1 MSAMPPASCLM
12 SNCPGPACDSS
23 RRMRARICDTS
34 VRRVSRRTALHSTRC
49 PDCEGE
55 LRQLEHLQ
63 DAVASHIA
71 AVIDDLDISQVWGGI
86 APRLA
91 ARVPSLRD
99 RLRAW
104 WDERDLGWMVRGPVF
119 AAVAA
124 AIMLAFAVWLR
135 LDNPALTH
143 EIASRI
149 DNSAVL
155 DSVQSSVDSVALVTD
170 AETNTTL
177 LWVMDDSAAALDQ
190 AADQWDGLK

>member
-1 MSAMPPASCLM
+1 M
-12 SNCPGPACDSS
+12 NCRDTRPLLPLFFDGELEA
-23 RRMRARICDTS
+23 RQMRA
-34 VRRVSRRTALHSTRC
+34 VALHSTRC

-63 DAVASHIA
+63 DAVASHIT
-71 AVIDDLDISQVWGGI
+71 AVIDDLDISQVWSGI

-119 AAVAA
+119 AAAAA

-135 LDNPALTH
+135 WDNPTLTH